1 METSKQ
7 YDGHKIDSELGLLH
21 GKNLEFYL
29 KSYEKPLDGWASS
42 TGMGPAVSQL
52 CHTPFPQSTLPRLAP
67 LSSLN
72 QDSPL
77 PHTFA
82 ASSVPA
88 LSPNQRWFTLQI
100 LFLRKPSP
108 TPRWGQY
115 LFIGSQGRVLCPQG
129 THFSLQVYTPFCDYL
144 INVCLPQG
152 DNKLQ
157 KNKYFCSYFVF

>member
-100 LFLRKPSP
+100 LFLRKPVPDSQMRSVSFHRLSRQSSLP
-108 TPRWGQY
+108 AGHSFQFTSVYSFLW
-115 LFIGSQGRVLCPQG
+115 LF
-129 THFSLQVYTPFCDYL
+129 D
-144 INVCLPQG
+144 
-152 DNKLQ
+152 
-157 KNKYFCSYFVF
+157 